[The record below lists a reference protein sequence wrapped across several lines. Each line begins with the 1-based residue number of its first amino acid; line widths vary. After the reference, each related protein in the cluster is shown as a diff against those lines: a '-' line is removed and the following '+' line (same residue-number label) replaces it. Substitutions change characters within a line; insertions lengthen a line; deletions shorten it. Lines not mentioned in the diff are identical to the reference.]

1 MGRSKK
7 NEFLSVSNLPF
18 YLLCASLTLPFPP
31 PSQSTMYTTER
42 TTSPPHLGRIGMRS
56 TLNSI
61 KLRHVSSSTPILP
74 PSDTK
79 FKEVVPSLHAKF
91 GDDPSSTEEGRDRE
105 SSMNDLFPKKK
116 ERKLFTKSRK
126 KWRNVGRR
134 FSSPFAGMLRS
145 NRKSAKLKGLRG
157 TLLLFHADTKQ
168 RLILA
173 EQIENVGYNVEQH
186 SMPDQA
192 IGCLRTNSKMV
203 GAMVAINS
211 QLKHDTALEFLSLLD
226 SCTDRLIDIPVA
238 LIPSEQD
245 RQFMDAS
252 AGAARGGTGAADTG
266 DSLLPA
272 VTAVGNQRGSNMSR
286 RLSDLEHLRRGMS
299 INLQEARKA
308 KHVRAELRVPTT
320 EEEVELM
327 VQRYEGMTMREIHA
341 TETYAKANR
350 FDFEHQKGYLSR
362 LEKKMYQSGHKVAGI
377 FADRPRKMKKLIFK
391 GWKDHIKT
399 IKKEKSDMNLV
410 AKEKVSDLVGSKG
423 MVRGRKQGLFKRLR
437 AKAKAVSTSRQMWQ
451 RTISESI
458 TKDRLVKRSILPTWL
473 PLRMRK
479 LYLADDTSERDLL
492 RAVEIFTR
500 MIRRRSEVWPV
511 ACRALAYCRL
521 SEATNDAMH
530 MKHAVKDLTT
540 AMHKRSYKDR
550 GDMYYNRG
558 VVKLR
563 QGHTMAAL
571 KDLSEV
577 VELHELN
584 HGRNVEEKFLEA
596 ALYNRQ
602 LIQRRFGNFIP
613 AFADLTELHSNQEE
627 RRKKEQ
633 RKQKE
638 KEEEEEEGEGE
649 HNSDDD
655 HSDDE
660 EHAENSN
667 PTQLTRT
674 QVLLDLVPQR
684 FTAELSP
691 VLGPNK
697 SLDRIKTKFQQE
709 FEGVD
714 MGASATTPSLSF
726 GNSSAAI
733 IRDTDSDD
741 TSSSSSSSD
750 DDDDDDDHHHHHHHH
765 HHSRSRGGRRGSM
778 IGNVSIKVNRTK
790 KDDDD
795 GQVHALDMIQ
805 QFSDTR
811 LEEKEKKRKEGE
823 GGEKMNNN
831 GPPSHIETM
840 MMTKKDKEKA
850 IRNGVKHMFNK
861 TLPSDVYD
869 ALQVPVEFRT
879 RKHWRSIRFVTDTMS
894 AFSKF
899 PVALKDHLS
908 KVLTLRN
915 CHLNTYIC
923 HEGDE
928 ADNYYVIVSGYLRV
942 EVQHPND
949 KSARIVVN
957 RMGPGVSFGELSL
970 VFDQQRMASVAV
982 DSKLATLLI
991 IPKDQFKM
999 LGLAQFHLAKLQ
1011 DKYQTLCQSSIFD
1024 SWTDEA
1030 LTALAQIA
1038 QVKNFHQ
1045 KKEILK
1051 QDSRPDYLH
1060 ILRKGVVQIIAR
1072 TDELGELRKE
1082 ESALTYK
1089 IDRTNRKQL
1098 VSKLVQADKHVKES
1112 KEEEERMH
1120 KRLIVVK
1127 KHIKRTVM
1135 LPKPK
1140 AQTNIE
1146 TLFAPAFFGESAV
1159 VAPNRGEPYT
1169 AIAETYCETL
1179 QIARPQIKSKWV
1191 TPQFVAALKRGMVR
1205 IPDGEELRR
1214 MEKIRNQW
1222 AGEKTKVCE
1231 LINTSRHP
1239 KVREGD
1245 KKVF

>member
-1 MGRSKK
+1 
-7 NEFLSVSNLPF
+7 
-18 YLLCASLTLPFPP
+18 
-31 PSQSTMYTTER
+31 
-42 TTSPPHLGRIGMRS
+42 
-56 TLNSI
+56 
-61 KLRHVSSSTPILP
+61 
-74 PSDTK
+74 
-79 FKEVVPSLHAKF
+79 
-91 GDDPSSTEEGRDRE
+91 
-105 SSMNDLFPKKK
+105 MN
-116 ERKLFTKSRK
+116 
-126 KWRNVGRR
+126 
-134 FSSPFAGMLRS
+134 
-145 NRKSAKLKGLRG
+145 
-157 TLLLFHADTKQ
+157 
-168 RLILA
+168 
-173 EQIENVGYNVEQH
+173 
-186 SMPDQA
+186 
-192 IGCLRTNSKMV
+192 
-203 GAMVAINS
+203 
-211 QLKHDTALEFLSLLD
+211 
-226 SCTDRLIDIPVA
+226 
-238 LIPSEQD
+238 
-245 RQFMDAS
+245 
-252 AGAARGGTGAADTG
+252 
-266 DSLLPA
+266 
-272 VTAVGNQRGSNMSR
+272 
-286 RLSDLEHLRRGMS
+286 
-299 INLQEARKA
+299 
-308 KHVRAELRVPTT
+308 
-320 EEEVELM
+320 
-327 VQRYEGMTMREIHA
+327 
-341 TETYAKANR
+341 
-350 FDFEHQKGYLSR
+350 
-362 LEKKMYQSGHKVAGI
+362 
-377 FADRPRKMKKLIFK
+377 
-391 GWKDHIKT
+391 
-399 IKKEKSDMNLV
+399 
-410 AKEKVSDLVGSKG
+410 
-423 MVRGRKQGLFKRLR
+423 
-437 AKAKAVSTSRQMWQ
+437 
-451 RTISESI
+451 
-458 TKDRLVKRSILPTWL
+458 
-473 PLRMRK
+473 
-479 LYLADDTSERDLL
+479 
-492 RAVEIFTR
+492 
-500 MIRRRSEVWPV
+500 
-511 ACRALAYCRL
+511 
-521 SEATNDAMH
+521 
-530 MKHAVKDLTT
+530 
-540 AMHKRSYKDR
+540 KRSYKDR

-584 HGRNVEEKFLEA
+584 YGKNVEEKFLEA

-627 RRKKEQ
+627 RRKQEQ
-633 RKQKE
+633 WKQREKDE
-638 KEEEEEEGEGE
+638 KEGGGEGAGE
-649 HNSDDD
+649 HSDDD
-655 HSDDE
+655 HSDVD
-660 EHAENSN
+660 EHAENAN

-674 QVLLDLVPQR
+674 QVPLDLVPQR

-697 SLDRIKTKFQQE
+697 SLDRIKTKFQEE

-726 GNSSAAI
+726 GSRAVSLGVT

-741 TSSSSSSSD
+741 TSSSSSTD
-750 DDDDDDDHHHHHHHH
+750 DDDDDNDDHHHHHHHH
-765 HHSRSRGGRRGSM
+765 SRSRSRGGRRGSM

-823 GGEKMNNN
+823 GEGEEKMNKK
-831 GPPSHIETM
+831 GPPSHVETM
-840 MMTKKDKEKA
+840 MMTKKDKDKA

-879 RKHWRSIRFVTDTMS
+879 RKHWKSIRFVTDTMS

-1038 QVKNFHQ
+1038 QVKTFHQ
-1045 KKEILK
+1045 KKEIIK

-1082 ESALTYK
+1082 ESALAYK

-1112 KEEEERMH
+1112 KEEEEKMH
-1120 KRLIVVK
+1120 QRLIVVK

-1146 TLFAPAFFGESAV
+1146 TLFAPAVFGESAV

-1169 AIAETYCETL
+1169 AVAETYCETL
-1179 QIARPQIKSKWV
+1179 QIARPQIKSQWV

-1205 IPDGEELRR
+1205 IPGGEELRK

-1222 AGEKTKVCE
+1222 AGEKSKICE

-1239 KVREGD
+1239 KVRESD
-1245 KKVF
+1245 KK